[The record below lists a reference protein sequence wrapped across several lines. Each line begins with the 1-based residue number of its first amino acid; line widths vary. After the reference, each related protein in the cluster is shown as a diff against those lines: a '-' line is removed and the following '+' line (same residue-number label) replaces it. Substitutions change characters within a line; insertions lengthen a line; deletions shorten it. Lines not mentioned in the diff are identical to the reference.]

1 MKTFVE
7 IGCCDF
13 DTLRDLCD
21 SGWKGV
27 MVDPY
32 KPYLNNITDHE
43 NLTKVN
49 TAVGLYNGKTTFKR
63 VTDEFIKIVGD
74 DDYKGMGTIT
84 NVTALTTN
92 KTIKGNIETYEVPLT
107 TFDSLLTSLKITT
120 IDYLK
125 IDTEGMDF
133 DILKS
138 IDYTKYNI
146 NIIKMEHN
154 YCDDKLVINFLT
166 HNGYH
171 CELFENDIIAIKK

>member
-7 IGCCDF
+7 IGSCDF
-13 DTLRDLCD
+13 NTLRVLCD
-21 SGWKGV
+21 DGWKGI

-32 KPYLNNITDHE
+32 KPYLDNIESHE

-49 TAVGLYNGKTTFKR
+49 KAVGLYNGKVKFK
-63 VTDEFIKIVGD
+63 KLK
-74 DDYKGMGTIT
+74 DDYIKEMGDTDLKGMGTIT
-84 NVTALTTN
+84 NVTTLETFSGFN
-92 KTIKGNIETYEVPLT
+92 DHIETYDVDLI
-107 TFDSLLTSLKITT
+107 TFDSMLSSLNVTT

-138 IDYTKYNI
+138 IDYTKFNI
-146 NIIKMEHN
+146 NIIRMEHT
-154 YCDDKLVINFLT
+154 YCDDKLVIDFLN

-171 CELFENDIIAIKK
+171 CELFKNDIIAIKK

>member
-13 DTLRDLCD
+13 NTLRDLCD
-21 SGWKGV
+21 SGWRGI
-27 MVDPY
+27 MVDPH
-32 KPYLNNITDHE
+32 KPYLDNISDHE

-49 TAVGLYNGKTTFKR
+49 TAVGLYDGKTTFKR
-63 VTDEFIKIVGD
+63 ISDEYIKSVD
-74 DDYKGMGTIT
+74 DENYKGMGTIT
-84 NVTALTTN
+84 NVTTLDTSKILKDN
-92 KTIKGNIETYEVPLT
+92 LEIYEVPLT
-107 TFDSLLTSLKITT
+107 TFNTMLTSLGITT

-146 NIIKMEHN
+146 NIIRMEHT
-154 YCDDKLVINFLT
+154 YCDDKLVIDFLN

-171 CELFENDIIAIKK
+171 CELFKNDIIAIKK